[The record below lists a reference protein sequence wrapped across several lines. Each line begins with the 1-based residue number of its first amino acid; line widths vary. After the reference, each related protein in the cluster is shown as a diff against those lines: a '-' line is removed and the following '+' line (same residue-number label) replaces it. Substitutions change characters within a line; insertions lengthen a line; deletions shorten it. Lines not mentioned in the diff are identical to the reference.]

1 MINKIIDI
9 LFSMTTIIIVTACI
23 VVFILTITGKSAEG
37 IDVAKRAVEKDVAI
51 KVVEWNPEWNYRG
64 LK

>member
-1 MINKIIDI
+1 MRNKIIDI
-9 LFSMTTIIIVTACI
+9 LFSMPTIIIITACI
-23 VVFILTITGKSAEG
+23 VVFILTITGKGSEG
-37 IDVAKRAVEKDVAI
+37 LDVAKRAVEKDVAI

>member
-1 MINKIIDI
+1 
-9 LFSMTTIIIVTACI
+9 MTTIIVVVACI
-23 VVFILTITGKSAEG
+23 VVFILTITGKGAEG

-51 KVVEWNPEWNYRG
+51 KVIEWDPEWNYRG